1 MKTDHYKM
9 SAGKGA
15 ILEEKGNTCTN
26 QWEND
31 NLRNDN
37 DPLIN
42 ELLDTMK
49 VEIGK

>member
-1 MKTDHYKM
+1 M
-9 SAGKGA
+9 SSDKGV
-15 ILEEKGNTCTN
+15 ILDERDNTYTN

-31 NLRNDN
+31 NLRNDG

-42 ELLDTMK
+42 ELLNTMK

>member
-1 MKTDHYKM
+1 M
-9 SAGKGA
+9 SSCKSV
-15 ILEEKGNTCTN
+15 ILDDRGNTYTN

-31 NLRNDN
+31 NLRNN
-37 DPLIN
+37 GDPLIN

>member
-1 MKTDHYKM
+1 M
-9 SAGKGA
+9 SADKEA
-15 ILEEKGNTCTN
+15 ILEERGNTYTN

-37 DPLIN
+37 DQLIN

-49 VEIGK
+49 VEIRK

>member
-1 MKTDHYKM
+1 M
-9 SAGKGA
+9 SSCKGV
-15 ILEEKGNTCTN
+15 ILDERGNTYTN

-37 DPLIN
+37 DQLIN

-49 VEIGK
+49 VEIRK

>member
-1 MKTDHYKM
+1 M
-9 SAGKGA
+9 SSSKGA
-15 ILEEKGNTCTN
+15 ILEERGNTSTN

-37 DPLIN
+37 DQLIN

-49 VEIGK
+49 VEIRK